1 MNTHKRWRV
10 EILINDDDHKTQAH
24 ARLDTH
30 DDLHT
35 HGQGS
40 ARRSPIDTN
49 PSQIR
54 DQLAA
59 ARALSE
65 LANKLAARAGRDLQA
80 DHAWSGPRSVRWRPG
95 GLETSRG
102 DGGMSVRD
110 AATGSGGDPGG
121 ASAEHTMAAR

>member
-1 MNTHKRWRV
+1 MNTQKRWRV
-10 EILINDDDHKTQAH
+10 EILINEHDQRTQAL

-40 ARRSPIDTN
+40 ARRSHIDTN

-65 LANKLAARAGRDLQA
+65 LANKLAARAGCNLEA
-80 DHAWSGPRSVRWRPG
+80 DRA
-95 GLETSRG
+95 
-102 DGGMSVRD
+102 
-110 AATGSGGDPGG
+110 
-121 ASAEHTMAAR
+121 